1 MHVAVTTA
9 HHRPQKD
16 FVPLPAIFSRE
27 PYLPGHAMAARSNL
41 MIHRGGYGSC
51 QTGFLAGKPA
61 VIVPTY
67 SERESNARRVAA
79 LGAGLLVPVDRADGK
94 KHVDVLQLRSA
105 VERVLADRSFAENA
119 RAVGDRKSTRLN
131 SSHQII

>member
-1 MHVAVTTA
+1 
-9 HHRPQKD
+9 
-16 FVPLPAIFSRE
+16 
-27 PYLPGHAMAARSNL
+27 
-41 MIHRGGYGSC
+41 MIHHGGYGSC

-79 LGAGLLVPVDRADGK
+79 LGAGLLVPVDRVDGK

-119 RAVGDRKSTRLN
+119 RAVGDRLRAVGGAALPADLVEKSR
-131 SSHQII
+131 SGRRSEQRWPG